1 MSARTEHPHAQV
13 LRWIAD
19 GFDVEGRVNFG
30 SLITDWKVSP
40 PDMILCH
47 LVSTSS
53 QGAWEFR
60 LSPAEPAQ
68 IEFLPALTEYV
79 GVSQ

>member
-1 MSARTEHPHAQV
+1 MSARTEHPQAQV

-19 GFDVEGRVNFG
+19 GIDVEARVNFG
-30 SLITDWKVSP
+30 SLITDWKPMEPSA
-40 PDMILCH
+40 ILCV
-47 LVSTSS
+47 LGSKNS

-60 LSPAEPAQ
+60 LTPAQPVQ
-68 IEFLPALTEYV
+68 IEFLPAPTEFV